1 MIVVNLCGAPGA
13 GKSTG
18 AAYVFSKLK
27 MQGINCELVTEY
39 AKDKVWEEDTTALNN
54 QAYVFGHQ
62 LFRLTKLEGKVD
74 VAITDSPLLLS
85 LIYNNDKKRLGEPFN
100 EVVKNCFNSFDN
112 INFFIHR
119 VKPYNPK
126 GRLQTEKESDELSET
141 IKYCFADNGEEIIE
155 VTGDIIGYEDI
166 VNTVIERIN
175 KNVYY

>member
-1 MIVVNLCGAPGA
+1 MLVVNLCGAPGA

-27 MQGINCELVTEY
+27 MQGVNCELVTEY
-39 AKDKVWEEDTTALNN
+39 AKDKIWEEDTIALNN

-85 LIYNNDKKRLGEPFN
+85 LIYNNDKKRLGEAFN
-100 EVVKNCFNSFDN
+100 DVVKNCFNSFDN

-119 VKPYNPK
+119 VKPYDPK
-126 GRLQTEKESDELSET
+126 GRLQTEKESDELSEI
-141 IKYCFADNGEEIIE
+141 IKNCFIDNGEEVIE
-155 VTGDIIGYEDI
+155 VIGDIIGYEDI
-166 VNTVIERIN
+166 VSSVLERIQ
-175 KNVYY
+175 KSY

>member
-18 AAYVFSKLK
+18 AAYVFSQLK
-27 MQGINCELVTEY
+27 MAGINAELVTEY

-54 QAYVFGHQ
+54 QAYIFGHQ

-85 LIYNNDKKRLGEPFN
+85 LIYNNDKKRLGEAFN
-100 EVVKNCFNSFDN
+100 EVVKNCFNSFEN

-166 VNTVIERIN
+166 VSTVLERIN
-175 KNVYY
+175 KNV

>member
-1 MIVVNLCGAPGA
+1 MLVVNLCGAPGA

-27 MQGINCELVTEY
+27 MQGVNCELVTEY

-85 LIYNNDKKRLGEPFN
+85 LIYNNDKKRLGEAFN
-100 EVVKNCFNSFDN
+100 DVVKNCFNSFDN

-119 VKPYNPK
+119 VKPYDPK
-126 GRLQTEKESDELSET
+126 GRLQTEKESDELSEI
-141 IKYCFADNGEEIIE
+141 IKNCFIDNGEEVIEII
-155 VTGDIIGYEDI
+155 GDIIGYEDI
-166 VNTVIERIN
+166 VYTVLERIQ
-175 KNVYY
+175 KSY

>member
-1 MIVVNLCGAPGA
+1 MLVVNLCGAPGA

-27 MQGINCELVTEY
+27 MQGVNCELVTEY

-85 LIYNNDKKRLGEPFN
+85 LIYNNDKKRLGEAFN

-126 GRLQTEKESDELSET
+126 GRLQTEKESDELSEI
-141 IKYCFADNGEEIIE
+141 IKNCFIDNGEEVIE
-155 VTGDIIGYEDI
+155 IVGDIIGYEDI
-166 VNTVIERIN
+166 VSSVLERIK
-175 KNVYY
+175 KNV

>member
-1 MIVVNLCGAPGA
+1 MLVVNLCGAPGA

-27 MQGINCELVTEY
+27 MQGVNCELVTEY

-85 LIYNNDKKRLGEPFN
+85 LIYNNDKKRLGEAFN

-119 VKPYNPK
+119 VKPYDPK
-126 GRLQTEKESDELSET
+126 GRLQTEKESDELSE
-141 IKYCFADNGEEIIE
+141 IIRNCFIDNGEEVIEII
-155 VTGDIIGYEDI
+155 GDIIGYEDI
-166 VNTVIERIN
+166 VYTVLERIQ
-175 KNVYY
+175 KSY

>member
-1 MIVVNLCGAPGA
+1 MLVVNLCGAPGA

-27 MQGINCELVTEY
+27 MQGVNCELVTEY

-85 LIYNNDKKRLGEPFN
+85 LIYNNDKKRLGEAFN
-100 EVVKNCFNSFDN
+100 DVVKNCFNSFDN

-119 VKPYNPK
+119 VKPYDPK

-141 IKYCFADNGEEIIE
+141 IRNCFIDNGEEVIEII
-155 VTGDIIGYEDI
+155 GDIIGYDDI
-166 VNTVIERIN
+166 VYTVLERIQ
-175 KNVYY
+175 KSY

>member
-1 MIVVNLCGAPGA
+1 MLVVNLCGAPGA

-27 MQGINCELVTEY
+27 MQGVNCELVTEY

-85 LIYNNDKKRLGEPFN
+85 LIYNNDKKRLGEAFN

-126 GRLQTEKESDELSET
+126 GRLQTEKESDELSEI
-141 IKYCFADNGEEIIE
+141 IKNCFIDNGEEVIEII
-155 VTGDIIGYEDI
+155 GDIIGYEDI
-166 VNTVIERIN
+166 VYSVLERIK
-175 KNVYY
+175 KNV

>member
-1 MIVVNLCGAPGA
+1 MLVVNLCGAPGA

-27 MQGINCELVTEY
+27 MQGVNCELVTEY

-85 LIYNNDKKRLGEPFN
+85 LIYNNDKKRLGEAFN

-126 GRLQTEKESDELSET
+126 GRLQTEKESDELSEI
-141 IKYCFADNGEEIIE
+141 IKNCFIDNGEEVIE
-155 VTGDIIGYEDI
+155 VIGDIIGYEDI
-166 VNTVIERIN
+166 VYSVLERIQ
-175 KNVYY
+175 KNV

>member
-1 MIVVNLCGAPGA
+1 MLVVNLCGAPGA

-27 MQGINCELVTEY
+27 MQGVNCELVTEY

-85 LIYNNDKKRLGEPFN
+85 LIYNNDKKRLGEAFN

-119 VKPYNPK
+119 VKPYDPK
-126 GRLQTEKESDELSET
+126 GRLQTEKESDELSEI
-141 IKYCFADNGEEIIE
+141 IKNCFIDNGEEVIEII
-155 VTGDIIGYEDI
+155 GDIIGYEDI
-166 VNTVIERIN
+166 VYTVLERIQ
-175 KNVYY
+175 KSY